1 MEAIGRAQVYSTHRS
16 SHISAPSGTALEEQ
30 SQTPPAQMDELLPN
44 FAFDAPCITNHTS
57 PFKTHIAPV
66 LNRLSLIGLGLVCGF
81 GSVVA
86 QPVGENSLIGGSE
99 GGNVKD
105 KVETV
110 VEKPQPVYDSTAGSF
125 IAKSASN
132 AARRLHS
139 VGYCYRGVKAALMK
153 SKISL
158 TGSSAYM
165 AANQLAKL
173 ENFKEIHVSAGEL
186 SSLQP
191 GAIVVW
197 SRTKDAPNGHV
208 SIALG
213 DGREASDHIEPQMTK
228 RGKATFRV
236 FIPVKDAPTRAQEP
250 SIDFLVARA
259 AYASV
264 QHPIQDSIQIH

>member
-1 MEAIGRAQVYSTHRS
+1 VEAIRRAQVYSTQRP
-16 SHISAPSGTALEEQ
+16 SHIHVSSRAGQEEQ
-30 SQTPPAQMDELLPN
+30 SQALPAQMDELLPN
-44 FAFDAPCITNHTS
+44 RACDAPCITNHS
-57 PFKTHIAPV
+57 SSFKTHIAPV

-81 GSVVA
+81 GSVLA
-86 QPVGENSLIGGSE
+86 QPVGENSLVGKAE
-99 GGNVKD
+99 GGDVKD

-110 VEKPQPVYDSTAGSF
+110 VEKPQPVYDSAAGSF

-139 VGYCYRGVKAALMK
+139 TGYCYRGVKAALLK

-173 ENFKEIHVSAGEL
+173 QNFKEIPVSAGEL

-191 GAIVVW
+191 GSIVVW
-197 SRTKDAPNGHV
+197 SRTKDAPNGHI

-236 FIPVKDAPTRAQEP
+236 FIPVKDAPARAQEP
-250 SIDFLVARA
+250 AIDFLVARA

-264 QHPIQDSIQIH
+264 QDSLQLH